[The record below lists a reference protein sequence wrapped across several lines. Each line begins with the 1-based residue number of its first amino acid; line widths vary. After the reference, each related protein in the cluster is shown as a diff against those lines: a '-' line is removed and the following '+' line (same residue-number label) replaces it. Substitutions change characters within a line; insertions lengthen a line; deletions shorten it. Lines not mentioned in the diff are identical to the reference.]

1 MEAEQW
7 PDLLPGAAGTGVMII
22 QGFLICGEL
31 SCHFQASFFVFSLRH
46 LLHILYNLYSS
57 PPAMDCLFFFFKIF
71 VFFFFFLVLIL
82 IFFNFILFL
91 NFT

>member
-57 PPAMDCLFFFFKIF
+57 PPAMDCLFFFFFNIF
-71 VFFFFFLVLIL
+71 VWFFFFFSTDINFFLIL
-82 IFFNFILFL
+82 FYF
-91 NFT
+91 